1 MANRVSLDNAD
12 KLDIVCKKG
21 DTFKLN
27 LKLKDNNGDPIELA
41 TLGYTFLMQV
51 REKNSVTT
59 FPVEIVT
66 KGNVVISS
74 PDAIETQNVN
84 GTQST
89 NKSFDPITVD
99 DTGNVLI
106 TASHS
111 VMKDI
116 TPGKYVY
123 DIQSVVA
130 GEYKTILRGAF
141 IVNTDIT
148 EV

>member
-99 DTGNVLI
+99 DAGNVLI

-148 EV
+148 EA

>member
-148 EV
+148 EA

>member
-1 MANRVSLDNAD
+1 MAGRVSLDNAD

-27 LKLKDNNGDPIELA
+27 LKLKDSDGVPIELS
-41 TLGYTFLMQV
+41 TLGYTFVMQV
-51 REKNSVTT
+51 REKSIVTT

-66 KGNVVISS
+66 KGNVIISS

-99 DTGNVLI
+99 DSGNVLI
-106 TASHS
+106 SASHN
-111 VMKDI
+111 VMKEI

>member
-99 DTGNVLI
+99 DSGNVLI

-148 EV
+148 EA